1 MMATLERGDRVEA
14 RQLPVSLDRASPV
27 PLYHQLAEQ
36 LASAIHSGLLKPGD
50 PFEPEVALA
59 DRLEMSRPTVRRSIA
74 ELVGQGLLVRR
85 RGVGTTVAHEAVHRR
100 GELTSLYEDLRE
112 GGGIPTTVVLRMTY
126 GDPDKRAARA
136 LELDVDS
143 PLVYIERVRFVDGHP
158 IAVMRNWL
166 PSRFGSLSAAEL
178 EAHGLYELLRLRGAV
193 PSLAHQSIGSR
204 PAIGEERRLLQL
216 GPDSAVLTMTRQALD
231 SNGTPLE
238 FGDHCYRSDRYRFDV
253 TVHAL

>member
-1 MMATLERGDRVEA
+1 MTATLERGDRAEA
-14 RQLPVSLDRASPV
+14 KQLPVSLDRTSPV

-36 LASAIHSGLLKPGD
+36 LAAAIHSGQLLPGD
-50 PFEPEVALA
+50 PFEPEIALA

-74 ELVGQGLLVRR
+74 ELVSQGLLVRR
-85 RGVGTTVAHEAVHRR
+85 RGVGTSVAHEAVHRR

-112 GGGIPTTVVLRMTY
+112 RGGVPTTAVLRMTY
-126 GDPDKRAARA
+126 GDADMWAARA
-136 LELDVDS
+136 LQLDDDA
-143 PLVYIERVRFVDGHP
+143 PLVYVERVRFVDDQP
-158 IAVMRNWL
+158 IALMRNWL
-166 PSRFGSLSAAEL
+166 PARFGSLSVADL
-178 EAHGLYELLRLRGAV
+178 ESHGLYELLRLRGAI

-216 GPDSAVLTMTRQALD
+216 GPDAAVLTMTRQAFD
-231 SNGTPLE
+231 ANGTPLE